1 MTAARPLPDGWRR
14 VKLGEV
20 CHLIRGVTFNK
31 SDVSPVA
38 EIGYVPILRAGNIGR
53 ELDTANDLIWV
64 PKHYVDNDQM
74 LRVDDIAICMSSG
87 SPRVVG
93 KTALLTSEWYGS
105 VGAFCGIIRARQSSL
120 AKFISFWFGSSHF
133 FKWRNEQAR
142 GGSIQNLRVTGLS
155 SLELPVPPVEERRRI
170 VAGLEQ
176 EMATAERARRAA
188 KAQLAAAEAVP
199 TALLRE
205 IFAGSPSE
213 LVARGWRC
221 ATLNEICQVFNGSTP
236 KSAVDEY
243 WGGDICWITPA
254 DLGNL
259 DSPYIRGSARMIT
272 RAGYESCSTTL
283 VPAGSVILSSR
294 APIGHL
300 GMATMPTCTNQ
311 GCKSLVP
318 SDAIDGEFLYSALLH
333 SVGELRALGSGATF
347 SEVSK
352 AKVASFPIHLPPMK
366 EQRRIVED
374 LERQTAAAALA
385 RRAATAQLAAAEAL
399 PAAILRR
406 TFGGVT

>member
-1 MTAARPLPDGWRR
+1 MWATIADITASDGIVHATKEGITEAGAALCRGRLLPAGTLMFSFKLSIGKMAFAGRDLFTNEAIAGLFPLDAERADKHYLRSALALVDYGDLTGHAAMGRTLNRKTLAQLRIPLPP
-14 VKLGEV
+14 LE
-20 CHLIRGVTFNK
+20 
-31 SDVSPVA
+31 
-38 EIGYVPILRAGNIGR
+38 
-53 ELDTANDLIWV
+53 
-64 PKHYVDNDQM
+64 
-74 LRVDDIAICMSSG
+74 
-87 SPRVVG
+87 
-93 KTALLTSEWYGS
+93 
-105 VGAFCGIIRARQSSL
+105 
-120 AKFISFWFGSSHF
+120 
-133 FKWRNEQAR
+133 EQ
-142 GGSIQNLRVTGLS
+142 
-155 SLELPVPPVEERRRI
+155 RRI
-170 VAGLEQ
+170 VADLERQ
-176 EMATAERARRAA
+176 MATAERARRAA
-188 KAQLAAAEAVP
+188 EAELAAAEAMP
-199 TALLRE
+199 AALLRE

-300 GMATMPTCTNQ
+300 GIATMPTCTNQ

-347 SEVSK
+347 PEVSK